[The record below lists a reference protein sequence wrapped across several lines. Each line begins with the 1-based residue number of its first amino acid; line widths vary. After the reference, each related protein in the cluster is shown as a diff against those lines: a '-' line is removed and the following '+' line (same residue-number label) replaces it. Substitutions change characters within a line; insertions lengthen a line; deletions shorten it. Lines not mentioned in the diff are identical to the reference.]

1 MEAKKQSKAMAKA
14 MLKQMIALSTAA
26 FGLVAA
32 LAWNTVIQETINA
45 YIKPYM
51 PKGSVLLSQL
61 IYALVITTL
70 AVFITYI
77 LTNITNKLEQES

>member
-1 MEAKKQSKAMAKA
+1 METKKQSKAMARA

-32 LAWNTVIQETINA
+32 LAWNTVIQAAIDT

-51 PKGSVLLSQL
+51 PKGSVVFSQL
-61 IYALVITTL
+61 VYAVVVTALALLV
-70 AVFITYI
+70 TYLLMKI
-77 LTNITNKLEQES
+77 NEKIEK

>member
-32 LAWNTVIQETINA
+32 LAWNTVIQQTIDM
-45 YIKPYM
+45 YIKPFM
-51 PKGSVLLSQL
+51 PKGSVIVSQL
-61 IYALVITTL
+61 AYALVVTAL
-70 AVFITYI
+70 ALLVTYL
-77 LTNITNKLEQES
+77 LTKMNERLGK

>member
-32 LAWNTVIQETINA
+32 LAWNTVIQQTIDL
-45 YIKPYM
+45 YIKPFM
-51 PKGSVLLSQL
+51 PKGSVILSQL
-61 IYALVITTL
+61 IYALVVTTL
-70 AVFITYI
+70 AVSITYLLMKI
-77 LTNITNKLEQES
+77 NEKLEQ